1 VLATNLLLLS
11 LNLLLCHEC
20 DDGGGFAVA
29 IAVGII
35 TGKDMFGNT
44 FYRGIYLGRE
54 ACAIPIYYH
63 YTINVKCQ

>member
-1 VLATNLLLLS
+1 MNLPLLS
-11 LNLLLCHEC
+11 LNLLCHEG
-20 DDGGGFAVA
+20 DDGGFAVA
-29 IAVGII
+29 IVVGII

-44 FYRGIYLGRE
+44 FYRGIYLGKE